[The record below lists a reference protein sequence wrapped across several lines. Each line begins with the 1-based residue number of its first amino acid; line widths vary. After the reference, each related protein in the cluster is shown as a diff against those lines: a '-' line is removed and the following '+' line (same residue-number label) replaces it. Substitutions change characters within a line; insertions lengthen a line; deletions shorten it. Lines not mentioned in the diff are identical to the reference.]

1 MSKTPVIGILETGR
15 PPEHLAPEHGN
26 YPSMV
31 KDWLDFPEA
40 DYISFAALD
49 GELPADPRAADLW
62 IITGSR
68 FGVYEGHPWIAPLEG
83 FVRACRDAG
92 VPMVGI
98 CFGHQVIAQALGG
111 DVGKSDKG
119 WGLGVHD
126 YTPHDWP
133 EALGQAPE
141 KIAIQAYHQDQVFT
155 PPEGAKTI
163 ASSPFCEHAALWY
176 PGFALTV
183 QGHPEFGKPYTQ
195 ALLESRRGTV
205 LKPEEV
211 DVAQGSMGKD
221 VTRADLARIVREH
234 LLPARS

>member
-15 PPEHLAPEHGN
+15 PPEELAPEHGN

-31 KDWLDFPEA
+31 QDWLDLPEA
-40 DYISFAALD
+40 EYKSFAALD
-49 GELPADPRAADLW
+49 GQLPNSPRAADLW
-62 IITGSR
+62 VITGSR
-68 FGVYEGHPWIAPLEG
+68 FGVYDGDPWIAALEG
-83 FVRACRDAG
+83 FVRDCRDAG

-126 YTPHDWP
+126 YVPRDWP
-133 EALGQAPE
+133 AALGQAPE

-155 PPEGAKTI
+155 PPQGAETI
-163 ASSPFCEHAALWY
+163 ASSDFCEHAALWY

-183 QGHPEFGKPYTQ
+183 QGHPEFGKPYTK

-205 LKPEEV
+205 LKPDEV

-221 VTRADLARIVREH
+221 VTRGDLARIVREH
-234 LLPARS
+234 LL

>member
-15 PPEHLAPEHGN
+15 PPEELAPEHGN

-31 KDWLDFPEA
+31 QDWLDLPEA
-40 DYISFAALD
+40 EYKSCAALD
-49 GELPADPRAADLW
+49 GQLPNSPRAADLW
-62 IITGSR
+62 VITGSR
-68 FGVYEGHPWIAPLEG
+68 FGVYDGDPWIAALEG
-83 FVRACRDAG
+83 FVRDCRDAG

-126 YTPHDWP
+126 YVPRDWP
-133 EALGQAPE
+133 AALGQAPE

-155 PPEGAKTI
+155 PPQGAETI
-163 ASSPFCEHAALWY
+163 ASSDFCEHAALWY

-183 QGHPEFGKPYTQ
+183 QGHPEFGKPYTK

-205 LKPEEV
+205 LKPDEV

-221 VTRADLARIVREH
+221 VTRGDLARIVREH
-234 LLPARS
+234 LL